1 MKFFVKK
8 KNKNTYLFIKYI
20 FIFII
25 SFFILFLILKEIS
38 SSNNILGY
46 RFYNIDKDNDYYKK
60 GDIVI
65 SQNVSLKTISIGDY
79 VVIRD
84 KSDIKNDNIV
94 IGRIKDINYDL
105 DNRIK
110 DIDID
115 NNGTLVNASSKQI
128 IGKIIYK
135 VPIISFIYK
144 LFIYSYGLIII
155 IPILL
160 IIIFDYLFRYYR
172 KKSEEIDVI

>member
-1 MKFFVKK
+1 MKFFVNKK
-8 KNKNTYLFIKYI
+8 IKNTYLFIKYI

-38 SSNNILGY
+38 NSNNILVY

>member
-1 MKFFVKK
+1 MKFFVNKK
-8 KNKNTYLFIKYI
+8 IKNTYLFIKYI

>member
-1 MKFFVKK
+1 MKE
-8 KNKNTYLFIKYI
+8 L
-20 FIFII
+20 
-25 SFFILFLILKEIS
+25 
-38 SSNNILGY
+38 
-46 RFYNIDKDNDYYKK
+46 NDYYKK

-115 NNGTLVNASSKQI
+115 NNGNLVNASSKQI

>member
-1 MKFFVKK
+1 MKFFINKK
-8 KNKNTYLFIKYI
+8 IKNIYLFIKYI

-38 SSNNILGY
+38 STNNILGY

-144 LFIYSYGLIII
+144 LFINSYGLIVI
-155 IPILL
+155 IPIIL